1 MRRGVG
7 NGESRRFFAAS
18 NPNRN
23 KAVPLKKFQKPII
36 LPLLRKNPPC
46 YCDYVRT
53 FVCWTTI
60 ERIHYAESHQTTAI
74 NRGDAGERIS
84 PQKLLQGISPSRW
97 LRYIGIWQQFEKPSA
112 FIATLS
118 CCTTSMR
125 NRRRV
130 YLLFDWH
137 RVAGKFLNSLWAVWA
152 SEKSV
157 NVLESATAASF
168 GTGKNALGERM

>member
-23 KAVPLKKFQKPII
+23 KAVPLKKLQKPII

-53 FVCWTTI
+53 FVCWTSI
-60 ERIHYAESHQTTAI
+60 GRIHYAESHQTTAI

-130 YLLFDWH
+130 YLLFDWY
-137 RVAGKFLNSLWAVWA
+137 RAAGMMRGVITSQP
-152 SEKSV
+152 
-157 NVLESATAASF
+157 AAW
-168 GTGKNALGERM
+168 